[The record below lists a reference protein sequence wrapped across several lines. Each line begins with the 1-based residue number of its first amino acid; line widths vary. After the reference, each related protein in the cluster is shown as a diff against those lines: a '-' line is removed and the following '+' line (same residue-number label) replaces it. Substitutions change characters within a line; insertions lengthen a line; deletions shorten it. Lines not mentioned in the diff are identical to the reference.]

1 MMAIIKVHKKTRYV
15 VVDNKLARNSKLTLK
30 SKGLMLYL
38 LSLPADKNITLKEL
52 GKHIIEGKD
61 SLRNAVTELI
71 TEGYI
76 EKRTYRSGKG
86 LFQTEYTVYEYPQ
99 IINRDGLSDA
109 DKPERMNRSGLTG
122 ADNPHF
128 RSKESSLSKEEKSS
142 STLSVITLELKEIG
156 LSGNEINELIKEIDD
171 DDKLGIIFEKI
182 EVIKIMISTR
192 TVKNPVA
199 YTIQSIKNINYN
211 KPDILKKVEAEKRT
225 QRAKKR
231 KAEKLARIKEQ
242 KQYEQDLAMTEAEI
256 PKMRKVIDERLSK
269 FKKLKKAVGGPK

>member
-1 MMAIIKVHKKTRYV
+1 MAIIKVHKKNRYV

-38 LSLPADKNITLKEL
+38 LSLPADKNITVKEL
-52 GKHIIEGKD
+52 EKHTIEGLD
-61 SLRNAVTELI
+61 ALHNAVNELI

-76 EKRTYRSGKG
+76 NKLTYRNEKG

-99 IINRDGLSDA
+99 VSNLEGLSTP
-109 DKPERMNRSGLTG
+109 DKPNRINQSGLSEP
-122 ADNPHF
+122 DNPVF
-128 RSKESSLSKEEKSS
+128 RSKERFLSKEEKSS
-142 STLSVITLELKEIG
+142 STLSDITLELKEIG

-171 DDKLGIIFEKI
+171 DDKLKIIFEKI
-182 EVIKIMISTR
+182 ELIKIMISTG

-199 YTIQSIKNINYN
+199 YSIKTIKNINFN

-225 QRAKKR
+225 QRDKKR